1 MDSNKPLFY
10 CKYLQSEAFDID
22 WQVYLTSAGRQ
33 EVLPGSLYSIHKEI
47 PTSKYSTVS
56 WAEGQILDGYS
67 LVYITK
73 GSGTFLSDTQSIKG
87 IGAGTMFL
95 LFPGVRHWYTPNYL
109 TGWHEYWI
117 CFNGNYP
124 GLLVENKYFS
134 SDKAVFNVGL
144 SEEIV
149 GIFHEVIESTRKD
162 SDIFQPKLG
171 ACIIDLLA
179 LLLDKSRDNRQNTKE
194 IELVEKAKIMFKENI
209 FNSINIHVFTKKLGI
224 DYARFR
230 KVFKSCT
237 GYSPYQYF
245 LVLKINKAKQLLIDR
260 KYAIKDIA
268 CQLNFENQ
276 YYFSRMFKI
285 KTGYSPTN
293 WLNRDEISNELSVHR
308 HHTDLVIL

>member
-1 MDSNKPLFY
+1 MNLNKPFFY
-10 CKYLQSEAFDID
+10 CKYLQTEAFDID

-47 PTSKYSTVS
+47 PSSEFS
-56 WAEGQILDGYS
+56 SAPWAEGQILDGYS
-67 LVYITK
+67 LVYVTK
-73 GSGTFLSDTQSIKG
+73 GSGKFISDAQGLEG

-95 LFPGVRHWYTPNYL
+95 LFPGVRHWYTPDYF

-134 SDKAVFNVGL
+134 PDKAVFNVGL

-149 GIFHEVIESTRKD
+149 GKFHQVIESTRKD

-171 ACIIDLLA
+171 ASIIDLLA
-179 LLLDKSRDNRQNTKE
+179 LLLDKSRENRQNSKE
-194 IELVEKAKIMFKENI
+194 LDFVEKAKFLFEENI
-209 FNSINIHVFTKKLGI
+209 FNSIDMHAFAGNLGME
-224 DYARFR
+224 YARFR
-230 KVFKSCT
+230 KIFKTYT

-245 LVLKINKAKQLLIDR
+245 LILKINKAKQLLIDR
-260 KYAIKDIA
+260 KYAIKEIA
-268 CQLNFENQ
+268 YQLSFENQ
-276 YYFSRMFKI
+276 YYFSRIFKS

-293 WLNRDEISNELSVHR
+293 WLNRGEMSNDFISA
-308 HHTDLVIL
+308 